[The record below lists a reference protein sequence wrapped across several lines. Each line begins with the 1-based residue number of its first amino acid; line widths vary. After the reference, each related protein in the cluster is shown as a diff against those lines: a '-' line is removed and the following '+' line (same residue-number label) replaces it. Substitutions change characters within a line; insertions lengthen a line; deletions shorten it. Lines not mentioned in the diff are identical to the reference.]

1 MKYAFIRFAA
11 VMAIAAG
18 TPAQAQEAYP
28 TRPITYVVPYTPGG
42 TNDNSARIVARALE
56 RRLGQ
61 PVVIENRP
69 GAGGTLGAAKVAHAR
84 PDGYTLLNASIGN
97 LAIAPQLLPAQ
108 FDPFKDFT
116 PLAHIGGSRSVI
128 AVNPSLPINSIAELI
143 DYAKKNPGKLTYG
156 TSGNGT
162 PGNISM
168 EYFKMLSG
176 VDILHIPYKGS
187 APSLADAVAGHIDLV
202 SDPLA
207 NGFVKAG
214 KLRGLAYFGAD
225 SAPDL
230 PGVPPIT
237 DSYPQWNFSGSF
249 IAVAPAGTPQPVV
262 DKLRRAFSE
271 ALNDAKT
278 QAELTGI
285 GVSPEIKTPEQT
297 SELIKATY
305 SISKDI
311 IQRANISVNE

>member
-1 MKYAFIRFAA
+1 MKYAFIRVAA
-11 VMAIAAG
+11 VMAIVAG

-56 RRLGQ
+56 QRLGQ

-128 AVNPSLPINSIAELI
+128 AVNPSLPINSIEELI

-230 PGVPPIT
+230 PGVPSIT
-237 DSYPQWNFSGSF
+237 ASYPQWNFSGSF

-262 DKLRRAFSE
+262 EKLRRAFSE
-271 ALNDAKT
+271 ALSDAKT

>member
-1 MKYAFIRFAA
+1 
-11 VMAIAAG
+11 MAIAAG

>member
-1 MKYAFIRFAA
+1 MKYAFIRVAA
-11 VMAIAAG
+11 VMAIVAG

-56 RRLGQ
+56 QRLGQ

-230 PGVPPIT
+230 PGVPSIT
-237 DSYPQWNFSGSF
+237 ASYPQWNFSGSF

-262 DKLRRAFSE
+262 EKLRRAFSE
-271 ALNDAKT
+271 ALSDEKT

-297 SELIKATY
+297 SELIRATY